1 MQHHDPSY
9 PRSQTQAINA
19 QGGNSDL
26 SRDTTTT
33 STDRALTAS
42 RLRLVADET
51 PPRLRIDDPNLEDAV
66 TELELLISHTRV
78 AILSHERFRALSSLV
93 AIQPLVGHLIEGC
106 NERISE
112 GSAEPSGCTDKPGG
126 YL

>member
-1 MQHHDPSY
+1 M
-9 PRSQTQAINA
+9 NA

-26 SRDTTTT
+26 SRDTSTT
-33 STDRALTAS
+33 STDCALAAS

-51 PPRLRIDDPNLEDAV
+51 PSPSRIDDPNLEAAV
-66 TELELLISHTRV
+66 TELELLISHTRD

-106 NERISE
+106 NERFSE
-112 GSAEPSGCTDKPGG
+112 GSAKPSGCSDKPGG